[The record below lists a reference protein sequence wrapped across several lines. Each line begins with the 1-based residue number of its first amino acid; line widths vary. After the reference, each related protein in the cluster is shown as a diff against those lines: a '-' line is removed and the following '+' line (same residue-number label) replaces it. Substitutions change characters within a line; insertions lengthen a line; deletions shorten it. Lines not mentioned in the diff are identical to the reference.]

1 MTSARYEFLHLCR
14 FFQGKDGHC
23 VDADDAVSENISF
36 ISVILLFRKREKI
49 LSRLN
54 LLNSTSYGM
63 IVMIQEPIDVNH
75 IGGEKKKN

>member
-1 MTSARYEFLHLCR
+1 M
-14 FFQGKDGHC
+14 
-23 VDADDAVSENISF
+23 DADDAVSESISF

-75 IGGEKKKN
+75 IGGKKKKTSKLYSIMLTSTLYLKY